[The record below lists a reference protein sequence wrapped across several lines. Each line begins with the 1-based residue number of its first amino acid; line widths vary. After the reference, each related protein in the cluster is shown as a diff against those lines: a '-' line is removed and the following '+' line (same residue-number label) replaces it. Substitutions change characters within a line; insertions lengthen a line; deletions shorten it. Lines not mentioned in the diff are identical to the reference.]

1 MKSARGNSRE
11 NAGVTLAELLVS
23 LIVITVVIYAI
34 INFFSLNLF
43 QNTKELK
50 RSKLYYKAMTKIRA
64 LEKKLK
70 NFDLN
75 SGQTNYDWNLLNS
88 LKRELGIPVEFADD
102 RKSLQGEGNIST
114 KTVVAF
120 N

>member
-1 MKSARGNSRE
+1 MILSWNDWYLAQNALGAPIKWDPVGNPTHMIRGEISD
-11 NAGVTLAELLVS
+11 V
-23 LIVITVVIYAI
+23 
-34 INFFSLNLF
+34 
-43 QNTKELK
+43 
-50 RSKLYYKAMTKIRA
+50 YKAMTKIRA

>member
-1 MKSARGNSRE
+1 MILSWNDWYLAQNALGTPIKWDPVGNPTHMIRGEISD
-11 NAGVTLAELLVS
+11 V
-23 LIVITVVIYAI
+23 
-34 INFFSLNLF
+34 
-43 QNTKELK
+43 
-50 RSKLYYKAMTKIRA
+50 YKAMTKIRA

-102 RKSLQGEGNIST
+102 RKSLQGE
-114 KTVVAF
+114 
-120 N
+120 

>member
-1 MKSARGNSRE
+1 MILSWNDWYLAQNALGTPIKWDPVGNPTHMIRGEISD
-11 NAGVTLAELLVS
+11 V
-23 LIVITVVIYAI
+23 
-34 INFFSLNLF
+34 
-43 QNTKELK
+43 
-50 RSKLYYKAMTKIRA
+50 YKAMTKIRA

-102 RKSLQGEGNIST
+102 RKSFQGEGNIST

>member
-1 MKSARGNSRE
+1 MILSWNDWYLAQNALGAPIKWDPVGNPSHMIRGEISD
-11 NAGVTLAELLVS
+11 V
-23 LIVITVVIYAI
+23 
-34 INFFSLNLF
+34 
-43 QNTKELK
+43 
-50 RSKLYYKAMTKIRA
+50 YKAMTKIRA

>member
-1 MKSARGNSRE
+1 MILSWNDWYLAQNALGAPIKWDPVGNPTHMIRGEISD
-11 NAGVTLAELLVS
+11 V
-23 LIVITVVIYAI
+23 
-34 INFFSLNLF
+34 
-43 QNTKELK
+43 
-50 RSKLYYKAMTKIRA
+50 YKAMTKIRA

-114 KTVVAF
+114 KTVVSF

>member
-1 MKSARGNSRE
+1 
-11 NAGVTLAELLVS
+11 
-23 LIVITVVIYAI
+23 
-34 INFFSLNLF
+34 
-43 QNTKELK
+43 
-50 RSKLYYKAMTKIRA
+50 
-64 LEKKLK
+64 LK

>member
-1 MKSARGNSRE
+1 MILSWNDWYLAQNALGTPIKWDPVGNPTHMIRGEISD
-11 NAGVTLAELLVS
+11 V
-23 LIVITVVIYAI
+23 
-34 INFFSLNLF
+34 
-43 QNTKELK
+43 
-50 RSKLYYKAMTKIRA
+50 YKAMTKIRA

-75 SGQTNYDWNLLNS
+75 SGKTNYDWNLLNS

-114 KTVVAF
+114 KTTVAF